1 MKSIKSLLLINVI
14 ILITAI
20 GCSPEKEIQNP
31 TLATVLLS
39 EDFSAGAVDNAVL
52 NTAGWVNVAETGTT
66 KWKYQIYSGNAYAEF
81 TSYLSQDP
89 VCVSWLISP
98 NIDLDRGENEKLVFE
113 AAQSY
118 VSSSANSLEVF
129 ISTNF
134 TGTNVATANWQKL
147 QAILPTTSNANFQ
160 FIKSGVIDLS
170 GFSGRVNIGFKVKG
184 TGTITNS
191 SLDGSYQID
200 NVKVYY

>member
-1 MKSIKSLLLINVI
+1 MTTIKSLFSVIVI
-14 ILITAI
+14 ILITAV
-20 GCSPEKEIQNP
+20 GCSPEKDITNP

-39 EDFSAGAVDNAVL
+39 EDFSVGAVDNAVL

-81 TSYLSQDP
+81 TSYSSPDP

-98 NIDLDRGENEKLVFE
+98 NVDLDRGENEKLVFE

-118 VSSSANSLEVF
+118 VTSSANSLEVF

-134 TGTNVATANWQKL
+134 TGTNVATANWQPL
-147 QAILPTTSNANFQ
+147 QAILPTTSSSYFQ

-184 TGTITNS
+184 SGTNT

-200 NVKVYY
+200 NVRVYY